1 MKKFNK
7 LNKRDWKVKIPY
19 KPTEEEQEILNSVP
33 DTQEGLELK
42 KSTTKDVV
50 SKTIEDPTEDEL
62 AWLNTLEVRLKKGMD
77 LSYYNLSAIEVR
89 REVTSDRG
97 IEYSG
102 IFNYY
107 MGGKL
112 IQKRF

>member
-1 MKKFNK
+1 
-7 LNKRDWKVKIPY
+7 
-19 KPTEEEQEILNSVP
+19 
-33 DTQEGLELK
+33 
-42 KSTTKDVV
+42 
-50 SKTIEDPTEDEL
+50 
-62 AWLNTLEVRLKKGMD
+62 MD
-77 LSYYNLSAIEVR
+77 LSYYNLSAIEVM

-107 MGGKL
+107 IGSNL

>member
-19 KPTEEEQEILNSVP
+19 KPTEQEQEIINSVP
-33 DTQEGLELK
+33 DTQEDLELK
-42 KSTTKDVV
+42 KSTIKNVV
-50 SKTIEDPTEDEL
+50 SKSIEDPTEDDL
-62 AWLNTLEVRLKKGMD
+62 AWLNALEVRLKKGMD
-77 LSYYNLSAIEVR
+77 LSYYNLSAIEVM

-107 MGGKL
+107 IGSNL